1 MIAGRHPVNV
11 TLPASDVFLILV
23 PSKAVWAIA
32 VVALLALGI
41 EGHVLA
47 VF

>member
-23 PSKAVWAIA
+23 PSKAVWATSVEA
-32 VVALLALGI
+32 HLALGI
-41 EGHVLA
+41 GGHVLA